1 MKRAVKNLIKD
12 RNLGHFKY
20 IVVNV
25 ESRPSRPIGKCG
37 DNASDEV
44 DLHRPETDGPSPIK
58 IVPGWIVGQWNGF
71 MAGVIPHYWNY
82 DERTDTHYD
91 TTESGYFM
99 GNLKDTNDVTY
110 VIDTS
115 VDDLEW
121 TQAMAGIAYFS
132 NNVPTFI
139 ARNNM
144 QFEMLEFTNEVVE
157 QLCIA
162 NRPMGSD

>member
-1 MKRAVKNLIKD
+1 MRKAVKNLIKD
-12 RNLGHFKY
+12 RNLSHFNH
-20 IVVNV
+20 ILANV

-37 DNASDEV
+37 DNAMDEV
-44 DLHRPETDGPSPIK
+44 DLHRPTTDGPSPIK
-58 IVPGWIVGQWNGF
+58 IVPGWMVGQWNGF

-82 DERTDTHYD
+82 DLRTNTHYD
-91 TTESGYFM
+91 TTDPGYFM

-115 VDDLEW
+115 VDDLQW

-144 QFEMLEFTNEVVE
+144 QFEMSEFTNEVVE
-157 QLCIA
+157 HLCTI
-162 NRPMGSD
+162 NK